1 MHLQQLKIKNLASL
15 RGEHS
20 IDFTTLASQDLFAIT
35 GETGAGKSTL
45 LNALS
50 LALYGKVYRS
60 QTFSTD
66 LVTLGEKDASVEVQ
80 FSVRGIQYLIKWSIT
95 VLKKDGS
102 PIAKPKPNRAVYKF
116 EQDEFRIQEVEPQEV
131 LGLDFDQFSKCVVLN
146 QGEFARFLTASFTE
160 RRNILEK
167 LYPSDN
173 LDTVG
178 GLAKKRFEAALDELK
193 TLDIQVHGL
202 TGETL
207 FDVEAASSTLKKFE
221 ELSLASQ
228 KELKNLRP
236 WAQGLEELMSFAAKH
251 VETEKRKAQQETE
264 LLTRTEVHNTAM
276 KAAHEGQKIIEVTQ
290 ALLDKDTATLEKD
303 DQEARTLLQLKT
315 TLTEKSQQQADLAQ
329 QIKRFD
335 TRLQTLIA
343 DETKLAQDL
352 KLLATKPLPPLTSLE
367 ALPWTK
373 IETLI
378 REIPLTQ
385 LKMKQAQT
393 ELDRATEL
401 GVELANELKTK
412 KQKIDQLITTLPEKW
427 QKSTDIGRELQ
438 SAREHATRLEVAT
451 TERTKLTNLITHLK
465 EEWEIA
471 IPQLQ
476 KLELEFENATLRLA
490 LNQLKTQLKAHPP
503 VECPLCQHPV
513 KSWESHLHLEESSFD
528 QKKLQDFKDQQLR
541 RETLLGQY
549 QTALSQLPSIESTL
563 SIKELDLIA
572 QTHTEITKLNTEI
585 QSIEKRLSDSR
596 LQWKVLND
604 EKLKSEEKGQ
614 ALDTT
619 TKMLVAEIN
628 STLKTNHLWSPEL
641 VKLLSEELQLARK
654 LAGLELALTTLK
666 KQISDLV
673 RDRDE
678 VSEREKEL
686 AKTNSQ
692 LELDYK
698 DRQLKLNEKYPNSSP
713 LETLKKRQEEVKLL
727 QHKGQLLQQEF
738 RQKELHLAEARSNL
752 SRVVEQL
759 QQLEINFA
767 ENKIRLNTTRPIEVS
782 IQDAH
787 VVLPPLLEIV
797 KSDIT
802 TLELKARES
811 DTEIGK
817 LKTLL
822 QEDQKRREKKAIL
835 EQQQRLAKEK
845 SHRWKRLLDVLGA
858 DDMRTYVLSLVEAA
872 LIEQTNHELERLC
885 AGRYVIQHSHKKERP
900 EFWVIDRWRDGL
912 IRKVSTLSGGETFMV
927 SLAMALGLAEMAR
940 GRADIDCFFI
950 DEGFGTLDE
959 NSLEDV
965 MDMLQQVRSRG
976 KQIGLI
982 THVKALS
989 QRLPLNLVVTKNN
1002 RGNSSLEIVYS

>member
-15 RGEHS
+15 RGEHL
-20 IDFTTLASQDLFAIT
+20 IDFTLLASQDLFAIT

-116 EQDEFRIQEVEPQEV
+116 EQDEYRIQEVEPQEV

-178 GLAKKRFEAALDELK
+178 GLAKKRFEATIDELK

-207 FDVEAASSTLKKFE
+207 FDVEAASGTLKKYE
-221 ELSLASQ
+221 EISTASQ

-236 WAQGLEELMSFAAKH
+236 WAQGLEELMNFAAKH
-251 VETEKRKAQQETE
+251 VETEKRKALQEAE
-264 LLTRTEVHNTAM
+264 LLTRTEVHNMAM
-276 KAAHEGQKIIEVTQ
+276 KAAHEGQKLIEVTQ
-290 ALLDKDTATLEKD
+290 ALLDKDTATLETD
-303 DQEARTLLQLKT
+303 DQEARALLQLKT
-315 TLTEKSQQQADLAQ
+315 TLAEKTNQQADLSQ
-329 QIKRFD
+329 QLKRFE
-335 TRLQTLIA
+335 TRLLTLKT
-343 DETKLAQDL
+343 DEEKLTQEL

-393 ELDRATEL
+393 ELLRATEL
-401 GVELANELKTK
+401 GVELAQDLKTK
-412 KQKIDQLITTLPEKW
+412 KQKIDQLIATLPEKW
-427 QKSTDIGRELQ
+427 RTSPDLARELQ
-438 SAREHATRLEVAT
+438 VARELVTRMQMTSA
-451 TERTKLTNLITHLK
+451 ERSKLTSQITHLK
-465 EEWEIA
+465 EEWELA

-476 KLELEFENATLRLA
+476 KLELEFENASLRLA
-490 LNQLKTQLKAHPP
+490 LNQLKTQLKTHPP
-503 VECPLCQHPV
+503 DECPLCQHPV
-513 KSWESHLHLEESSFD
+513 KNWENHLHLEESSFD
-528 QKKLQDFKDQQLR
+528 SKKLQELKDHQLR
-541 RETLLGQY
+541 RETLLTQY
-549 QTALSQLPSIESTL
+549 QTALAQLPTPESTFSSNDL
-563 SIKELDLIA
+563 DSIT
-572 QTHTEITKLNTEI
+572 QTHTELTKLKTEM
-585 QSIEKRLSDSR
+585 QSIEKRLNDSR
-596 LQWKVLND
+596 TQWKLLND
-604 EKLKSEEKGQ
+604 EKIKTEEKNQ
-614 ALDTT
+614 ALEES
-619 TKMLVAEIN
+619 TKQTLKEIN
-628 STLKTNHLWSPEL
+628 STLQTNHTWSMEL
-641 VKLLSEELQLARK
+641 IKTLSDELQLARK

-666 KQISDLV
+666 KQISDLQ
-673 RDRDE
+673 RDMDE
-678 VSEREKEL
+678 ASIKEKEL
-686 AKTNSQ
+686 ATANSQ
-692 LELDYK
+692 LETNFK
-698 DRQLKLNEKYPNSSP
+698 ERQAKLNAKYPNSSP

-759 QQLEINFA
+759 QQIEINFA

-782 IQDAH
+782 IVDAH
-787 VVLPPLLEIV
+787 LVLPPLLQIV
-797 KSDIT
+797 KADIEA
-802 TLELKARES
+802 LEIKARES

-822 QEDQKRREKKAIL
+822 QEDQKRREKKALL
-835 EQQQRLAKEK
+835 EQQQKLAKEK

-982 THVKALS
+982 THVKSLS

-1002 RGNSSLEIVYS
+1002 RGNSCLEIVYS

>member
-15 RGEHS
+15 RGEHL
-20 IDFTTLASQDLFAIT
+20 IDFTLLASQDLFAIT

-80 FSVRGIQYLIKWSIT
+80 FSVRGVQYLIKWSIT

-116 EQDEFRIQEVEPQEV
+116 EQDEYRIQEVEPQEV

-207 FDVEAASSTLKKFE
+207 FDVEAASGTLKKHE
-221 ELSLASQ
+221 EISIASQ
-228 KELKNLRP
+228 KELKTLRP
-236 WAQGLEELMSFAAKH
+236 WAQGLEELMNFAAKY
-251 VETEKRKAQQETE
+251 VETEKRKTLQEVE
-264 LLTRTEVHNTAM
+264 LLTRTEVHNFSM
-276 KAAHEGQKIIEVTQ
+276 KAAHEGQRLIEVTQ
-290 ALLDKDTATLEKD
+290 ALLDKDTVNLEKD
-303 DQEARTLLQLKT
+303 DQEARALLQLKT
-315 TLTEKSQQQADLAQ
+315 TLAEKTNQHADLSQQL
-329 QIKRFD
+329 KRFEIRLD
-335 TRLQTLIA
+335 TLKA
-343 DETKLAQDL
+343 DEAKLTQEL
-352 KLLATKPLPPLTSLE
+352 KLLATRPLAPLAALE

-378 REIPLTQ
+378 REIPVTQ
-385 LKMKQAQT
+385 LRMKQAQT
-393 ELDRATEL
+393 ELLRATEL
-401 GVELANELKTK
+401 GVELARDLKEK
-412 KQKIDQLITTLPEKW
+412 KEKNDQLITTLPEKW
-427 QKSTDIGRELQ
+427 RTTSDLARELQ
-438 SAREHATRLEVAT
+438 AARELVTRIEMTSA
-451 TERTKLTNLITHLK
+451 ERSKLTIQITHLK
-465 EEWEIA
+465 EEWEQV

-476 KLELEFENATLRLA
+476 KLELEFENASLRLA
-490 LNQLKTQLKAHPP
+490 LNQLKTQLKTHPP
-503 VECPLCQHPV
+503 DECPLCQHPV
-513 KSWESHLHLEESSFD
+513 KNWGTHLQLQEANFD
-528 QKKLQDFKDQQLR
+528 SKKLQEIKDQQLR

-549 QTALSQLPSIESTL
+549 QKALAELPILETTL
-563 SIKELDLIA
+563 KPHDLDIIT
-572 QTHTEITKLNTEI
+572 QTHTEITKLATEM
-585 QSIEKRLSDSR
+585 QSIEKRLNDSR
-596 LQWKVLND
+596 TQWKLLNEEKIKTD
-604 EKLKSEEKGQ
+604 EKNQTLEESTTFILK
-614 ALDTT
+614 
-619 TKMLVAEIN
+619 EIN
-628 STLKTNHLWSPEL
+628 STLKTNHLWSIDL
-641 VKLLSEELQLARK
+641 IKTLSDELQLARK
-654 LAGLELALTTLK
+654 LTGLELALATLK
-666 KQISDLV
+666 KQISELQ
-673 RDRDE
+673 RDMDE
-678 VSEREKEL
+678 TSVREKEL
-686 AKTNSQ
+686 ATTHAQ
-692 LELDYK
+692 LLANYQE
-698 DRQLKLNEKYPNSSP
+698 RQAKLNAKYPNSTP

-727 QHKGQLLQQEF
+727 QHKGQLLQQDF

-759 QQLEINFA
+759 QQIEINFA
-767 ENKIRLNTTRPIEVS
+767 ENKIRLNSTRPIEVS
-782 IQDAH
+782 ILDAH
-787 VVLPPLLEIV
+787 LVLPSLLQIV
-797 KSDIT
+797 KTDIEA
-802 TLELKARES
+802 LENKARES

-817 LKTLL
+817 LKTILL
-822 QEDQKRREKKAIL
+822 EDQKRREKKALL
-835 EQQQRLAKEK
+835 EQQQQLAKEK

-989 QRLPLNLVVTKNN
+989 QRLPLNLVVTKNT

>member
-15 RGEHS
+15 RGEHL
-20 IDFTTLASQDLFAIT
+20 IDFTHLASQDLFAIT

-66 LVTLGEKDASVEVQ
+66 LVSLGEKDASVEVQ
-80 FSVRGIQYLIKWSIT
+80 FSVRGLRYLIKWSIT

-102 PIAKPKPNRAVYKF
+102 TIAKPKPNRAVYKY
-116 EQDEFRIQEVEPQEV
+116 EQDEFRIQEIEPQEV

-146 QGEFARFLTASFTE
+146 QGEFARFLSASFTE

-207 FDVEAASSTLKKFE
+207 FDVEAAHSTLKKYQE
-221 ELSLASQ
+221 ISNNSQ
-228 KELKNLRP
+228 NELKNLRP
-236 WAQGLEELMSFAAKH
+236 WANGLEELMSFAAKH
-251 VETEKRKAQQETE
+251 VETEKRKGQQETE
-264 LLTRTEVHNTAM
+264 LLARTEVHNAAM
-276 KAAHEGQKIIEVTQ
+276 KAAHEGQKLIEVTQ
-290 ALLDKDTATLEKD
+290 QKLEVDTVTLERD
-303 DQEARTLLQLKT
+303 DQEARALLQLKT
-315 TLTEKSQQQADLAQ
+315 TLTEKSQQQAELTLQ
-329 QIKRFD
+329 MKRFE
-335 TRLQTLIA
+335 TRLLTLKT
-343 DETKLAQDL
+343 DDQKLTQEL
-352 KLLATKPLPPLTSLE
+352 KLLATRPLPPLASLE

-378 REIPLTQ
+378 RELPLTQ
-385 LKMKQAQT
+385 LKMKQAQS
-393 ELDRATEL
+393 ELLRATEL
-401 GVELANELKTK
+401 GVELANDLKAK
-412 KQKIDQLITTLPEKW
+412 KEKNDQLIATLPGKW
-427 QKSTDIGRELQ
+427 RASSDLARELQ
-438 SAREHATRLEVAT
+438 TAREQVTRMEMAEA
-451 TERTKLTNLITHLK
+451 ERSKLTSQITILK
-465 EEWEIA
+465 EEWEQA

-476 KLELEFENATLRLA
+476 KLELEFENASLRLA
-490 LNQLKTQLKAHPP
+490 LNQLKTQLKGHPP
-503 VECPLCQHPV
+503 DECPLCQHPV
-513 KSWESHLHLEESSFD
+513 KSWENHLHLEESSFD
-528 QKKLQDFKDQQLR
+528 SKKLQELKDQQLR
-541 RETLLGQY
+541 RETLLTQY
-549 QTALSQLPSIESTL
+549 QTALAQLPTPESTFT
-563 SIKELDLIA
+563 SKELDNIT
-572 QTHTEITKLNTEI
+572 QTHNEITKLTTEMH
-585 QSIEKRLSDSR
+585 SIERRLHDSR
-596 LQWKVLND
+596 AQWKVLND
-604 EKLKSEEKGQ
+604 EKLKTEEKNQ
-614 ALDTT
+614 TLDESA
-619 TKMLVAEIN
+619 KQVLSEIN
-628 STLKTNHLWSPEL
+628 STLQSNHSWSHDL
-641 VKLLSEELQLARK
+641 VKTLSDELQLARK
-654 LAGLELALTTLK
+654 LAGLELALATLK
-666 KQISDLV
+666 KQISDLQ
-673 RDRDE
+673 RDME
-678 VSEREKEL
+678 EASTKEKEL
-686 AKTNSQ
+686 ATTKTQ
-692 LELDYK
+692 LEANYQ
-698 DRQLKLNEKYPNSSP
+698 DRIAKLNAKYPNSSP

-759 QQLEINFA
+759 QQIEINFA
-767 ENKIRLNTTRPIEVS
+767 ENKIRLNSTRPIEVS

-787 VVLPPLLEIV
+787 LVLPPLLQIV
-797 KSDIT
+797 KTDIEA
-802 TLELKARES
+802 LEMKARES

-822 QEDQKRREKKAIL
+822 QEDQKRREKKALL
-835 EQQQRLAKEK
+835 EQQQKLAKEK